1 MAPYL
6 FPQLDEFNRIDIE
19 VLSVVAQ
26 QVQQLRQGILQG
38 LSEMPFEGRHIKLKP
53 HSIIITMNPGYA
65 GRTELPD
72 NLKVQFRNVSMMVP
86 DYGLIAEIILFSEGF
101 DDSKTLSRKMTKLYK
116 LASEQLSQ
124 QRHYDF
130 GMRAVKSV
138 LVMAGSLKRAFP
150 NFSEDVV
157 LIRAMRDSNIPK
169 FLADDLPLFHA
180 IVGDLFPGVAVPVN
194 ETGELMQMFL
204 TQLKNHGLQN
214 VTDYNTKILQLFEI
228 FQVRFGAVLT
238 GLTMSGKTTAYR
250 VLADSMT
257 ALRDLGSKNEV
268 MQKVTFKVLNP
279 KCIRMGELYGEFNP
293 MTQEW
298 TDGLASTIMREFCA
312 DETEDRKWTVF
323 DGPIDAIW
331 IENMNTVLDDN
342 MTLCLANG
350 ERIKLKVQMRMLF
363 EVGDL
368 DEASPATVSRLGV
381 VFMTP
386 DTLGW
391 QPFVRSW
398 IPREMPA
405 KMSDALKDHLL
416 NLFLSTVDAGLAF
429 RKANCFEPI
438 VTTDIQT
445 VQSMCRLLTALIRT
459 AGERHK
465 DTGATPG
472 LNVEGDVEKVK
483 KVLDSFFA
491 FSFIWAIGGSISV
504 EGFEKFDQLIRAG
517 ALKDS
522 PLAKIRYGPGTVYDS
537 YPDLTQCEKAE
548 GMPWNKW
555 SAILP
560 QFTYDRE
567 MPYFNMVVPTIDTV
581 RFGFLLQTQLS
592 QLYPVFFTGVTGTG
606 KTVVVQDFLNR
617 ASGADYKDGV
627 PVAPI
632 LLNFSAQTASL
643 DTQMTIE
650 GKLEKKKKTQLGAP
664 TGKRI
669 VVFVDDVNMPF
680 VETYGAQPPIE
691 LLRQY
696 VDHKGFYDRQKLFW
710 KDVTDSVCVSSSAP
724 PGGGRAVMT
733 TRFTRHFHMLCI
745 PPASE
750 DVLLTIFG
758 AIFQGFSS
766 IFPED
771 VKGATKKVVAATI
784 EVFNRTREVMRPTPS
799 KSHYTFNLRDVSKV
813 FQGLLMVGPK
823 ECTSIDSL
831 TKLWAHECECPL
843 HFPHCSLHSQPTI
856 TQLLRPI
863 PHNRLPRLPRPPHR
877 LEGQAA
883 LHDDAAGVR
892 VAVFRPHGQRL
903 AACGPL
909 RGQARAVG
917 RLFASVR
924 GRRPRHLRGG
934 DVNGEGHPDARRR
947 ARGLQPVE
955 PDADEARL
963 LPRRR
968 RARDAH
974 QAHPAPAARKRHA
987 GGRWRQRQ
995 AEPRAHGV
1003 PHGRR

>member
-1 MAPYL
+1 
-6 FPQLDEFNRIDIE
+6 

-26 QVQQLRQGILQG
+26 QVQQLRQGVLQG
-38 LSEMPFEGRHIKLKP
+38 LAEMPFEGRHIKLKP

-157 LIRAMRDSNIPK
+157 LIRAMQDSNIPK

-204 TQLKNHGLQN
+204 HQLKLQGLQN
-214 VTDYNTKILQLFEI
+214 VDAFNTKILQLFEI

-250 VLADSMT
+250 TLAASMQ
-257 ALRDLGSKNEV
+257 ALREAGSKNEV
-268 MQKVTFKVLNP
+268 MQLVHFKVLNP
-279 KCIRMGELYGEFNP
+279 KCITMGELYGEFSK
-293 MTQEW
+293 MTGEW
-298 TDGLASTIMREFCA
+298 TDGLGSTIMREFCA
-312 DETEDRKWTVF
+312 DESEDRKWTVF

-350 ERIKLKVQMRMLF
+350 ERIKLKTQMRMLF

-381 VFMTP
+381 VFLTP
-386 DTLGW
+386 DALGW

-405 KMSDALKDHLL
+405 KMSEALKDYVL
-416 NLFLSTVDAGLAF
+416 NLFLSTVDFGLQF
-429 RKANCFEPI
+429 RKTSCVEPI
-438 VTTDIQT
+438 ATTEIQT
-445 VQSMCRLLTALIRT
+445 VQSLCRLFTALIRI
-459 AGERHK
+459 AGDKHK
-465 DTGATPG
+465 ETGVAVG

-483 KVLDSFFA
+483 KVLDSMFA
-491 FSFIWAIGGSISV
+491 FAFIWSIGGSISS
-504 EGFEKFDQLIRAG
+504 EGFEKFDLNIRAG
-517 ALKDS
+517 NLKDS
-522 PLAKIRYGPGTVYDS
+522 MLAKIRYGPGTVYDS
-537 YPDLTQCEKAE
+537 FPDVAQCEKAE
-548 GMPWNKW
+548 GMPWLKW

-560 QFTYDRE
+560 AFAYDRE

-581 RFGFLLQTQLS
+581 RFGYLLQTQLS

-606 KTVVVQDFLNR
+606 KTVVMQDFLNR
-617 ASGADYKDGV
+617 ASSADYKGGT
-627 PVAPI
+627 PVVPI
-632 LLNFSAQTASL
+632 LINFSAQTAAL

-664 TGKRI
+664 TGKRCVI
-669 VVFVDDVNMPF
+669 YVDDVNMPF

-696 VDHKGFYDRQKLFW
+696 ADHKGFYDRQKLFW
-710 KDVTDSVCVSSSAP
+710 KDVTDSVIVSSAAP

-750 DVLLTIFG
+750 EVLQSIFG
-758 AIFQGFSS
+758 S
-766 IFPED
+766 IFTGFASIFAED
-771 VKGATKKVVAATI
+771 IKTSAKKVVAATI
-784 EVFNRTREVMRPTPS
+784 EVFNRTRETMKPTPV

-813 FQGLLMVGPK
+813 FQGVLMIMPK
-823 ECTSIDSL
+823 ECQTLDTL
-831 TKLWAHECECPL
+831 AKLWAHEV
-843 HFPHCSLHSQPTI
+843 SS
-856 TQLLRPI
+856 
-863 PHNRLPRLPRPPHR
+863 
-877 LEGQAA
+877 GS
-883 LHDDAAGVR
+883 
-892 VAVFRPHGQRL
+892 
-903 AACGPL
+903 
-909 RGQARAVG
+909 G
-917 RLFASVR
+917 RL
-924 GRRPRHLRGG
+924 RRLSPSRALC
-934 DVNGEGHPDARRR
+934 ARRIAPCSPPSSPHTPQNSACACSTTASSTR
-947 ARGLQPVE
+947 TTSSSS
-955 PDADEARL
+955 RL
-963 LPRRR
+963 
-968 RARDAH
+968 
-974 QAHPAPAARKRHA
+974 
-987 GGRWRQRQ
+987 
-995 AEPRAHGV
+995 
-1003 PHGRR
+1003 